1 MRIEEK
7 QKKLARIE
15 QEIDVLNR
23 YDQRNLQIQKMLG
36 KRIYVKKLIQA
47 GKLFEEVGILD
58 NYDRTATIS
67 LLSANKEKII
77 LNGGN

>member
-1 MRIEEK
+1 MSIEEK

-67 LLSANKEKII
+67 LLSAHKEKII
-77 LNGGN
+77 LHGGH

>member
-1 MRIEEK
+1 MNIVGVAACVAGIAHTYIAK
-7 QKKLARIE
+7 
-15 QEIDVLNR
+15 
-23 YDQRNLQIQKMLG
+23 
-36 KRIYVKKLIQA
+36 KKLIQA

>member
-1 MRIEEK
+1 MSIEEK

-58 NYDRTATIS
+58 NYDRAATIS

>member
-1 MRIEEK
+1 MSIEEK

-58 NYDRTATIS
+58 NYNRTATIS

>member
-1 MRIEEK
+1 MSIEEK